1 MDKAAPAPDKP
12 LYCFA
17 ECTESSL
24 LGAEF
29 FLLGTD
35 SLLLGTDSV
44 LLGTDSVLP
53 GTDSLLPGTDSLLLG
68 TDSVLLVRKM
78 PVRISIPDKL
88 PEKPNHI

>member
-24 LGAEF
+24 LGTES

-35 SLLLGTDSV
+35 SLLL
-44 LLGTDSVLP
+44 
-53 GTDSLLPGTDSLLLG
+53 GTDSLLLG
-68 TDSVLLVRKM
+68 TDSVLLVRKNA
-78 PVRISIPDKL
+78 RPDK
-88 PEKPNHI
+88 HSG

>member
-24 LGAEF
+24 LGAES

-35 SLLLGTDSV
+35 SL
-44 LLGTDSVLP
+44 LP

-68 TDSVLLVRKM
+68 TDSVLLVRKNA
-78 PVRISIPDKL
+78 RPDK
-88 PEKPNHI
+88 HSG